1 MALNQFLDLL
11 WGWAKTTMP
20 PIITAAIVFIIGWL
34 LIKLFMKA
42 LSGWLSRSKLDVTLH
57 AFTKSLVKIA
67 LIVLLAISCLTMTKL
82 VDPAS
87 VVTALGAVGLALS
100 LAVKDGLAN
109 LAGGLVL
116 LATKPFAVG
125 DYIEVDGMGGTVA
138 KIDLVHTMLR
148 TVDNKQIFIPNGVM
162 SNERVVNFS
171 AAPLRRLD
179 LEFPIDYAD
188 NFEHAKAVI
197 SAIVERHPL
206 ALHDPAPLVRLLRH
220 DHSALVLV
228 LRVWVESGS
237 YWDLHFDLMEQVKL
251 AFDSEGLHIPFH
263 QIDVHLMPPIGAAGE
278 DNRVL

>member
-1 MALNQFLDLL
+1 MKLDQFLNVL

-20 PIITAAIVFIIGWL
+20 PIITAAIVFIIGLL

-57 AFTKSLVKIA
+57 AFTKSLVKIS
-67 LIVLLAISCLTMTKL
+67 LVVLLAISCLTMTKL

-125 DYIEVDGMGGTVA
+125 DFIEVDSMSGTVA

-162 SNERVVNFS
+162 SNERVVNYS

-179 LEFPIDYAD
+179 LEFSIGYAD
-188 NFEHAKAVI
+188 DFEHAKTVV

-206 ALHDPAPLVRLLRH
+206 ALGDPAPLVRLLRH

-228 LRVWVESGS
+228 LRVWVESGH
-237 YWDLHFDLMEQVKL
+237 YWDLHFDLMEQIKL
-251 AFDSEGLHIPFH
+251 AFDHEGLHIPFD
-263 QIDVHLMPPIGAAGE
+263 QIDVHLVPPTGTAG
-278 DNRVL
+278 